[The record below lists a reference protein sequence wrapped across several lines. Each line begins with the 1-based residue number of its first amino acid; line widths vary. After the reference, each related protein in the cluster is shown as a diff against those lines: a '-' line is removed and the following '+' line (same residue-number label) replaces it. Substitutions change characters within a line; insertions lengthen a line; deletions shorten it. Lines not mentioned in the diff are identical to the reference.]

1 LIGRRCGGREVVVL
15 VVNRIVVDPST
26 EVIGIGIIHDERWEE
41 RTEVWVDGCLN
52 IIERER
58 VRERDKGGD
67 QNFIR
72 ERLNKITKLKE
83 I

>member
-1 LIGRRCGGREVVVL
+1 VVVL

-52 IIERER
+52 IIERE
-58 VRERDKGGD
+58 
-67 QNFIR
+67 
-72 ERLNKITKLKE
+72 
-83 I
+83 